1 MNAAS
6 IVILAIVVALVAIA
20 LYFVLRKD
28 GNTCSCCEQKE
39 GCPYSGGGKC
49 NCDNR

>member
-6 IVILAIVVALVAIA
+6 IVILAIVVALAALA

-28 GNTCSCCEQKE
+28 GNACSCCEQKD
-39 GCPYSGGGKC
+39 GCPYSGRGKC
-49 NCDNR
+49 NCDKR